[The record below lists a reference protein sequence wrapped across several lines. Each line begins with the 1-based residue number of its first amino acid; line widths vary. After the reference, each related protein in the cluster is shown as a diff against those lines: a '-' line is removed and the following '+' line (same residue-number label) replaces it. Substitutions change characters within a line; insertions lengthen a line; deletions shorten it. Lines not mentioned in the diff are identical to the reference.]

1 MEVTELDT
9 FFQKFKQLW
18 HSGHSAHLDVD
29 THAGHAWVGL
39 RVRLGQAP
47 GPLQHQLPKTRT
59 RDGPSR
65 QRRRAR
71 RAEDRKR
78 QAEEAN
84 EEIVEDIAENAT
96 AGATQAEEAE
106 APAAS
111 EQVAEEVSDNSIN
124 DDEATVEEAE
134 QNVIGKAAINPRGDF
149 ECEPCDRSFKNI
161 RALRAH
167 EGRSHKENTGS
178 PITQLDGQS
187 EKVEDN
193 LDTSDD
199 EDIGRCDD
207 EEHSCDVCEFVA
219 KTLTD
224 VQTHKKTK
232 HLFARV
238 KGWTS

>member
-1 MEVTELDT
+1 M
-9 FFQKFKQLW
+9 W
-18 HSGHSAHLDVD
+18 
-29 THAGHAWVGL
+29 HAGYDATLKVETNAGKACVTLQAGL
-39 RVRLGQAP
+39 GSSPFPFPPPQHIPHHVPRRS
-47 GPLQHQLPKTRT
+47 GPA
-59 RDGPSR
+59 
-65 QRRRAR
+65 QRRRRERREADR
-71 RAEDRKR
+71 RAASENNLN
-78 QAEEAN
+78 AN
-84 EEIVEDIAENAT
+84 P
-96 AGATQAEEAE
+96 GATQAEEAE

-111 EQVAEEVSDNSIN
+111 EQVAEEVADNSIN
-124 DDEATVEEAE
+124 DDEATVEEVE
-134 QNVIGKAAINPRGDF
+134 QNVIEKAAINPRGDF